1 MTRVST
7 VVSWK
12 HSSLLLEERATFI
25 ATFFRGRAYAYNIDT
40 PRLSDNRSR
49 LLYDIYRNIPRFVGC
64 SSLFSIFFFF
74 FFFFLSFSFTSHWCH
89 RVERSAVCRFFTN
102 LSLFFRVFTLPFR
115 FRSFSTFRGTSL
127 VSTRFFS
134 SGDKREGGEE
144 QGTHGRKSSEER
156 KRGGAERERVTRIL
170 LPRSMFRNTRAF
182 IHEHATTETSHSPSL
197 SAPGC
202 VTETRV
208 VGLSPARFNGVIN
221 GRYRGG

>member
-49 LLYDIYRNIPRFVGC
+49 PLYDIYRNIPRFVGC
-64 SSLFSIFFFF
+64 SSLFPIFFFF
-74 FFFFLSFSFTSHWCH
+74 FLFSFSVLFLSRHREKRGVSFLYQSL
-89 RVERSAVCRFFTN
+89 AFFH
-102 LSLFFRVFTLPFR
+102 VFTLPFR

-144 QGTHGRKSSEER
+144 QGTHGRRSSEER
-156 KRGGAERERVTRIL
+156 KRDGAERERVTRIL

>member
-1 MTRVST
+1 M
-7 VVSWK
+7 
-12 HSSLLLEERATFI
+12 
-25 ATFFRGRAYAYNIDT
+25 

-64 SSLFSIFFFF
+64 SSLFPIFFSFFFF
-74 FFFFLSFSFTSHWCH
+74 FFFFFFFHVILVPRSREKRGVSFLLYQSL
-89 RVERSAVCRFFTN
+89 AFFH
-102 LSLFFRVFTLPFR
+102 VFILPFR
-115 FRSFSTFRGTSL
+115 FSSFSTFRGTSL

-144 QGTHGRKSSEER
+144 QGTHGRRSGEER

-197 SAPGC
+197 SPDR

>member
-1 MTRVST
+1 M
-7 VVSWK
+7 
-12 HSSLLLEERATFI
+12 
-25 ATFFRGRAYAYNIDT
+25 
-40 PRLSDNRSR
+40 
-49 LLYDIYRNIPRFVGC
+49 PRFSVAAPMRIISICRDFPITDRVCYTIYTETFLGSLGALL
-64 SSLFSIFFFF
+64 SSLFFSF
-74 FFFFLSFSFTSHWCH
+74 FFFFLFFFHVILVPRSREKRGVSFLLYQSL
-89 RVERSAVCRFFTN
+89 AFFH
-102 LSLFFRVFTLPFR
+102 VFILPFR
-115 FRSFSTFRGTSL
+115 FSSFSTFRGTSL

-144 QGTHGRKSSEER
+144 QGTHGRRSGEER

-197 SAPGC
+197 SPDR

>member
-1 MTRVST
+1 MRIISTRRDFPITDRVCYT
-7 VVSWK
+7 IYTETFLG
-12 HSSLLLEERATFI
+12 SLGALL
-25 ATFFRGRAYAYNIDT
+25 
-40 PRLSDNRSR
+40 
-49 LLYDIYRNIPRFVGC
+49 
-64 SSLFSIFFFF
+64 SSLFFSF
-74 FFFFLSFSFTSHWCH
+74 FFFFLFSF
-89 RVERSAVCRFFTN
+89 FFFHVT
-102 LSLFFRVFTLPFR
+102 LVPQSREKRGVSFLYQSLAFFRVFTLPFR

>member
-49 LLYDIYRNIPRFVGC
+49 LLYDIYRNIPRFVGL
-64 SSLFSIFFFF
+64 LFSLPYFFLLFSFFFF
-74 FFFFLSFSFTSHWCH
+74 HVTPVVPQSREKRGVSFLYQSLAFFH
-89 RVERSAVCRFFTN
+89 
-102 LSLFFRVFTLPFR
+102 VFTRPFR

-144 QGTHGRKSSEER
+144 QGTHGRRSSEER

-197 SAPGC
+197 SPGC

-208 VGLSPARFNGVIN
+208 VRLSPARFNGVIN